1 MGKPL
6 RILLQ
11 ATTIPRDNDW
21 TIERFSLLREYS
33 QLAPRRKWRSVDRGD
48 GA

>member
-11 ATTIPRDNDW
+11 ATIPHDNDW
-21 TIERFSLLREYS
+21 TIERFSLLREYLS
-33 QLAPRRKWRSVDRGD
+33 SLRKWRSVHRGD